1 MTIVIDEPRDR
12 LLDAAEEKF
21 RRHGFKRTTI
31 DDITAAAGTGKGSLY
46 LHFESKQEIYLAV
59 VRCTLER
66 FVARAAE
73 VLQSTA
79 PVPQRMQQL
88 IRLTAEHY
96 GKDELLH
103 ASLFGSDLVEGE
115 VSRIA
120 AAVQR
125 ERMIGLLEQALIT
138 GQREGVV
145 RTNIEPA
152 AAAAILFEIGW
163 AIVRSE
169 LEGEAALRLEHAL
182 ATLNEIIGLGLL
194 PRQKI
199 HE

>member
-1 MTIVIDEPRDR
+1 MTTMIDEPRER

-21 RRHGFKRTTI
+21 RRHGYKRTTI
-31 DDITAAAGTGKGSLY
+31 DDVTAAAGTGKGSLY

-59 VRCTLER
+59 VRRTLER
-66 FVARAAE
+66 FVARAAKA
-73 VLQSTA
+73 LQSSA

-88 IRLTAEHY
+88 IRLTVDHY

-115 VSRIA
+115 VSRMA

-125 ERMIGLLEQALIT
+125 ERMIALLEQALIA
-138 GQREGVV
+138 GQREGAV
-145 RTNIEPA
+145 RANIDPA

-163 AIVRSE
+163 AIVRAE
-169 LEGEAALRLEHAL
+169 LEGEAALPLDRAL
-182 ATLNEIIGLGLL
+182 MTLNEIIGLGLS
-194 PRQKI
+194 PRQR
-199 HE
+199 

>member
-1 MTIVIDEPRDR
+1 MTTVIDEPRER

-21 RRHGFKRTTI
+21 RRHGYKRTTI

-59 VRCTLER
+59 VRRTLER
-66 FVARAAE
+66 FVARAAK
-73 VLQSTA
+73 VLQSST

-88 IRLTAEHY
+88 IRLTVDHY

-115 VSRIA
+115 ISRMA

-125 ERMIGLLEQALIT
+125 ERMIALLEQTLIA
-138 GQREGVV
+138 GQREGAV
-145 RTNIEPA
+145 RTNIDPA

-163 AIVRSE
+163 AIVRAE
-169 LEGEAALRLEHAL
+169 LEGEAALPLDRAL
-182 ATLNEIIGLGLL
+182 MTLNEIIGLGLL
-194 PRQKI
+194 PRQR
-199 HE
+199 

>member
-1 MTIVIDEPRDR
+1 MTTMIDEPRER

-21 RRHGFKRTTI
+21 RRHGYKRTTI
-31 DDITAAAGTGKGSLY
+31 DDVTAAAGTGKGSLY

-59 VRCTLER
+59 VRRTLER
-66 FVARAAE
+66 FVARAAKA
-73 VLQSTA
+73 LQCSA

-88 IRLTAEHY
+88 IRLTVDHY

-115 VSRIA
+115 VSRMA

-125 ERMIGLLEQALIT
+125 ERMIALLEQALIA
-138 GQREGVV
+138 GQREGAV
-145 RTNIEPA
+145 RTNIDPA

-163 AIVRSE
+163 AIVRAE
-169 LEGEAALRLEHAL
+169 LEGEAALPLDRAL
-182 ATLNEIIGLGLL
+182 MTLNEIIGLGLS
-194 PRQKI
+194 PRQR
-199 HE
+199 

>member
-1 MTIVIDEPRDR
+1 MTTVIDEPRER

-21 RRHGFKRTTI
+21 RRHGYKRTTI

-59 VRCTLER
+59 VRRTLER
-66 FVARAAE
+66 FVARAAK
-73 VLQSTA
+73 VLQSSA

-88 IRLTAEHY
+88 IRLTVDHY

-115 VSRIA
+115 VSRMA

-125 ERMIGLLEQALIT
+125 ERMIALLEQTLVA
-138 GQREGVV
+138 GQREGAV
-145 RTNIEPA
+145 RTNIDPA

-163 AIVRSE
+163 AIVRAE
-169 LEGEAALRLEHAL
+169 LEDEAALPLDRAL
-182 ATLNEIIGLGLL
+182 MTLNEIIGLGLL
-194 PRQKI
+194 PRQR
-199 HE
+199 

>member
-1 MTIVIDEPRDR
+1 MTTMIDEPRER

-21 RRHGFKRTTI
+21 RRHGYKRTTI
-31 DDITAAAGTGKGSLY
+31 DDVTAAAGTGKGSLY

-59 VRCTLER
+59 VRRTLER
-66 FVARAAE
+66 FVARAAKA
-73 VLQSTA
+73 LQSSA

-88 IRLTAEHY
+88 IRLTVDHY

-115 VSRIA
+115 VSRMA

-125 ERMIGLLEQALIT
+125 ERMIAQLEQALIA
-138 GQREGVV
+138 GQREGAV
-145 RTNIEPA
+145 RANIDPA

-163 AIVRSE
+163 AIVRAE
-169 LEGEAALRLEHAL
+169 LEGEAALPLDRAL
-182 ATLNEIIGLGLL
+182 MTLNEIIGLGLS
-194 PRQKI
+194 PRQR
-199 HE
+199 

>member
-1 MTIVIDEPRDR
+1 MTTVIDEPRER

-31 DDITAAAGTGKGSLY
+31 DDITIAAGTGKGSLY

-59 VRCTLER
+59 VRRTLER
-66 FVARAAE
+66 FVARAAKA
-73 VLQSTA
+73 LQSGA

-88 IRLTAEHY
+88 IRLTVDHY

-115 VSRIA
+115 ISRMA

-125 ERMIGLLEQALIT
+125 ERMIALLEQALIA
-138 GQREGVV
+138 GQREGAV
-145 RTNIEPA
+145 RTNIDPA

-163 AIVRSE
+163 ALVRAE
-169 LEGEAALRLEHAL
+169 LEGEAALPLDRAL
-182 ATLNEIIGLGLL
+182 LTLNEIIGLGLL
-194 PRQKI
+194 PRQR
-199 HE
+199 

>member
-1 MTIVIDEPRDR
+1 MTTVIDEPRER

-31 DDITAAAGTGKGSLY
+31 DDITIAAGTGKGSLY

-59 VRCTLER
+59 VRRTLER
-66 FVARAAE
+66 FVARAAKA
-73 VLQSTA
+73 LQSGA

-88 IRLTAEHY
+88 IRLTVDHY

-115 VSRIA
+115 ISRMA

-125 ERMIGLLEQALIT
+125 ERMIALLEQALIA
-138 GQREGVV
+138 GQREGAV
-145 RTNIEPA
+145 RTNIDPA

-163 AIVRSE
+163 AIVRAE
-169 LEGEAALRLEHAL
+169 LEGEAALPLDRAL
-182 ATLNEIIGLGLL
+182 LTLNEIIGLGLL
-194 PRQKI
+194 PRQR
-199 HE
+199 